1 MRFLCDTTSR
11 TPIYRQLIEQ
21 VRDGVARGGLKTG
34 DRLPSVRQL
43 SRDLVVNPN
52 TVARAYTELE
62 REGTLVTQQ
71 GRGVFVAEVG
81 SDLTKKARRKQ
92 LGEQLDRLI
101 VEAVHLG
108 FTAEELLED
117 FRYDVL
123 VARAVGPM
131 WKILRWLKPHWPS
144 IGKLLL

>member
-1 MRFLCDTTSR
+1 MRFQCDTTSR
-11 TPIYRQLIEQ
+11 TPIYRQLIDQ
-21 VRDGVARGGLKTG
+21 VRRAVARGKLSPG

-71 GRGVFVAEVG
+71 GRVAFVAEPQM
-81 SDLTKKARRKQ
+81 DLTKKARRKQ
-92 LGEQLDRLI
+92 LAEKLDELF

-108 FTAEELLED
+108 FTSDELLAMVQD
-117 FRYDVL
+117 RIKQFAFAAKGGD
-123 VARAVGPM
+123 
-131 WKILRWLKPHWPS
+131 
-144 IGKLLL
+144 

>member
-1 MRFLCDTTSR
+1 MQFQCDTTSR

-21 VRDGVARGGLKTG
+21 VRHAVAQGRIRPG

-43 SRDLVVNPN
+43 SRELVVNPN

-62 REGTLVTQQ
+62 REGTLLTQR
-71 GRGVFVAEVG
+71 GRGVFVAELR

-92 LGEQLDRLI
+92 LGEKLDLLL

-108 FTAEELLED
+108 FTSEE
-117 FRYDVL
+117 VL
-123 VARAVGPM
+123 AMLQSR
-131 WKILRWLKPHWPS
+131 
-144 IGKLLL
+144 IGKFEFVQQEDTV

>member
-1 MRFLCDTTSR
+1 MKFTCDTTSR
-11 TPIYRQLIEQ
+11 TPIYRQLIDQ
-21 VRDGVARGGLKTG
+21 VRRAVARGNLQPG

-71 GRGVFVAEVG
+71 GRGVFVAEFG

-92 LGEQLDRLI
+92 LGEQLDLLF

-108 FTAEELLED
+108 FTAEELQKMVDDRIEQ
-117 FRYDVL
+117 FAFVTE
-123 VARAVGPM
+123 GES
-131 WKILRWLKPHWPS
+131 K
-144 IGKLLL
+144 